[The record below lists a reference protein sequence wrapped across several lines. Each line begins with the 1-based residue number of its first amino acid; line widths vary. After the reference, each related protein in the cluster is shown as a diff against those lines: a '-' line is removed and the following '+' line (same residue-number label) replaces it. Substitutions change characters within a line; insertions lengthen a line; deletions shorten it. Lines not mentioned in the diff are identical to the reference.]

1 MSLKSIPVDTTRMQF
16 IAVDVQ
22 EVPDYAADGT
32 RNGQQRADQD
42 GRLLFRVNVLAIV
55 EGEPGGETV
64 AIRVP
69 FDGQPNIAPLTPIK
83 FSDLMARPWAQG
95 DRSGI
100 ALVASGVE
108 TDGHNNGR
116 GRKSDPLAPAQEVAA

>member
-64 AIRVP
+64 AVRVS
-69 FDGQPNIAPLTPIK
+69 FDDEPAIVPLSPVK
-83 FSDLMARPWAQG
+83 FTNLTARPWAQG
-95 DRSGI
+95 DRNGI
-100 ALVASGVE
+100 ALVADGVE
-108 TDGHNNGR
+108 VETNSNGR
-116 GRKSDPLAPAQEVAA
+116 RKTSDPFTPPAEVAA